1 MRTSRVI
8 LRFIEREL
16 LDGAALDGDPLA
28 EGLLDSLA
36 REQLAAYLEE
46 RFGVAL
52 DEQDLSGEELTSVE
66 SLAALVDAKRSAG
79 HTAR

>member
-1 MRTSRVI
+1 MKTSRVI

-16 LDGAALDGDPLA
+16 LDGAAPDGDPLA

-46 RFGVAL
+46 RFGVVL
-52 DEQDLSGEELTSVE
+52 EGQDLSGEELTSVDR
-66 SLAALVDAKRSAG
+66 LAARVDAKRSAG
-79 HTAR
+79 HTTR